1 MSVTTADAQ
10 TGRRRRSSLSPA
22 LRPWLLAP
30 ILIAAVLYSLTLGR
44 YPLEVSQLFVGLFG
58 GNGGEQAALVQNLV
72 WEIRLPRVLAAVL
85 IGMALAVSGAAFQSM
100 FMNPLVSPGVLG
112 VLSGAGFGAAVGM
125 VASGHWIVV
134 QVCAFGFGVAAV
146 GIALLIGRI
155 SRANALILLILGGI
169 ISGAFFNALLS
180 VVKYVADPYDDL
192 PAIVYWLMGS
202 LATVD
207 RGTVLMLAVPMLLG
221 TALIMALARPLNALS
236 MGEDEAKSLGIPVR
250 GVRLTVILAASMIS
264 ALTVVMGG
272 MIGWVGLVV
281 PHVAR
286 LLVGPDNRVLIP
298 TAAMLGGLYLLLV
311 DNVSRLAFS
320 VEIPI
325 GILTALIGIPF
336 FAWALRN
343 VKKGWG

>member
-1 MSVTTADAQ
+1 MSDAPSESIPAP
-10 TGRRRRSSLSPA
+10 RSRFSVPPA
-22 LRPWLLAP
+22 ARPWLLLP
-30 ILIAAVLYSLTLGR
+30 VLIAAMLFSLTLGR
-44 YPLEVSQLFVGLFG
+44 YPLDFPDLIAGLLGRDGGSQW
-58 GNGGEQAALVQNLV
+58 ELVQNLV

-112 VLSGAGFGAAVGM
+112 VLSGAGFGAALGM
-125 VASGHWIVV
+125 VISGHWIVV
-134 QVCAFGFGVAAV
+134 QILAFGFGVAAV
-146 GIALLIGRI
+146 GVALLIGRM

-202 LATVD
+202 LAMVD
-207 RGTVLMLAVPMLLG
+207 RPTVLMLAVPMLIG
-221 TALIMALARPLNALS
+221 TGLIMALARPLNALS
-236 MGEDEAKSLGIPVR
+236 MGEDEARSLGIPVR
-250 GVRLTVILAASMIS
+250 SVRLTVVLAASMIS

-281 PHVAR
+281 PHIAR
-286 LLVGPDNRVLIP
+286 LLVGPDNRLLIP

-343 VKKGWG
+343 VRKGWG

>member
-1 MSVTTADAQ
+1 MSVTTADSV
-10 TGRRRRSSLSPA
+10 RRRRLPALSPA
-22 LRPWLLAP
+22 ARPWLLAP

-44 YPLEVSQLFVGLFG
+44 YPLEISQLFVGLFG
-58 GNGGEQAALVQNLV
+58 GNGSEQAALVQNLV

-134 QVCAFGFGVAAV
+134 QVCAFGLGVAAV

-343 VKKGWG
+343 VKRGWG